1 MASLSNINGLFDVH
15 STGAILFSTSH
26 GTSGQILRS
35 NGNAA
40 PTWVDASTVIG
51 GPYLPLTGGTL
62 TGATATA
69 SGISFT
75 VGGALTGTSAT
86 FSGTLTGTSATFVR
100 DASGYALRLDSG
112 DATTDNDL
120 RFAKGGTDYAA
131 IQINAAATSDFEFYV
146 NDGTNWIN
154 TLTFARA
161 DGQATFTKLVSGITP
176 TAAANFATKA
186 YVDAQPQGDI
196 TEITLGNGL
205 TGSNLSGP
213 IPNVLMSG
221 SYTGKFT
228 IDSTGD
234 VEYLALNTTA
244 TTNKR
249 VRLQFT
255 QNDNA
260 GMEIGTDYSV
270 DNSSNFYFYDRV
282 AGSAMLFTSVASSFF
297 PGSLRIG
304 MTAASSQKLHVQGSN
319 HFVTFENTSTTAN
332 HYSQMLLQAGSAKN
346 FIWTAN
352 QNSTNWGGA
361 NSLNIYTQQA
371 GAIAFFTTATKRMT
385 IQAAGNV
392 FIENKL
398 GIGNSNPTAKLAIG
412 PTMSSSATGI
422 SVNVGVGEGNL
433 IGIGNNNHN
442 WFPFT
447 NGQNY
452 YSSDVH
458 NFRNASH
465 STTYMVLDSVGL
477 GIGTTSPSSKLELGP
492 NGSLGANITNK
503 NVILNVDGGYGTTG
517 TPTSGQYKVIG
528 FTGTT
533 KDVTDI
539 TGQTSGEVQKN
550 FYLGMIG
557 GDYFNVNR
565 FSFWQGGSER
575 LTIQGYGANAGN
587 VGINKVDPSYKLDV
601 EGDIRLGGTDAQ
613 NYPIKMGRDNHAI
626 YLGGPNINTMNVGWD
641 TNSDYNLHLN
651 YVGYAGGVTQFRN
664 LVINNGK
671 QGHIATFKGSTG
683 RVGIGTDSPDAKL
696 EVVYGGGYNVGIKV
710 RSTSGYAVMTL
721 EAPANNYPIL
731 EFKEAGTQKWQV
743 FNEPSDD
750 SLNFYAWGA
759 GAGTRMKI
767 LQSGNLG
774 INNTSPD
781 AYLRVDGTTSVT
793 AARFYGT
800 GGTRPPLEL
809 RQNNTAGWFAKFYS
823 DNFGTYIGG
832 ISFYGSSTTFNT
844 SSDYRLK
851 ENIIP
856 ISDSITRLKQLKPSR
871 FNFKQYPEITID
883 GFLAH
888 EVQDIVPE
896 AVTGNKDGLDSDGK
910 PVYQAIDHSRL
921 IPLLVASIQE
931 LEARVKELENK

>member
-26 GTSGQILRS
+26 GLNGQILRS
-35 NGNAA
+35 NGDAA
-40 PTWVDASTVIG
+40 PTWVAASTVIG
-51 GPYLPLTGGTL
+51 GPYVPIAGDVTINGYITLAAGKILTVGGNLFVTGTSTL
-62 TGATATA
+62 TGAL
-69 SGISFT
+69 SGA
-75 VGGALTGTSAT
+75 GAT
-86 FSGTLTGTSATFVR
+86 FSDNVSIGIYASADTGSLLLNGSTANRQSVLKCTNGNLHIDADSTYITYINYYTGSGGITFGNGAGAASGASVSSTGIVYATGGNSGIWNTHTSNTGTVTSVSGTGTVSGITLTGTVTSTGNLTLGGTLSASITNISNAANWWNNFGQTHGTR
-100 DASGYALRLDSG
+100 TGFDASTASYDFGWRYIQG
-112 DATTDNDL
+112 NTNGPGT
-120 RFAKGGTDYAA
+120 GGTQFYSAYVGLGSEYAA
-131 IQINAAATSDFEFYV
+131 TGGGSYGMYLAIDRNTTNPYLSIRYNEANVLGTWKRISAGTADILTTARTIAGVSFNGSANISLNNNAITNGAGYTTNTGNGTVTSVAT
-146 NDGTNWIN
+146 
-154 TLTFARA
+154 
-161 DGQATFTKLVSGITP
+161 
-176 TAAANFATKA
+176 
-186 YVDAQPQGDI
+186 
-196 TEITLGNGL
+196 GNGL
-205 TGSNLSGP
+205 TGGTIISTGTLT
-213 IPNVLMSG
+213 MSG
-221 SYTGKFT
+221 SYAGKFT

-234 VEYLALNTTA
+234 VEYLVLNTTS

-260 GMEIGTDYSV
+260 GMEIATDYSV

-282 AGSAMLFTSVASSFF
+282 AGSAMLFTSVASSYF

-332 HYSQMLLQAGSAKN
+332 HYSQMLLKAGTALGY
-346 FIWTAN
+346 IWTAN
-352 QNSTNWGGA
+352 QNSTNWGGP
-361 NSLNIYTQQA
+361 NSLNIYTGEA
-371 GAIAFFTTATKRMT
+371 GAIAFFTTAVKRMT

-392 FIENKL
+392 YIETKL
-398 GIGNSNPTAKLAIG
+398 GIANSNPPAKLTVG
-412 PTMSSSATGI
+412 PTVSSGATGI
-422 SVNVGVGEGNL
+422 SINAGVGEGNL
-433 IGIGNNNHN
+433 IGIGSNNHN

-452 YSSDVH
+452 YSSDIH
-458 NFRNASH
+458 NFRNAAH
-465 STTYMVLDSVGL
+465 STTYMTLDSVGL
-477 GIGTTSPSSKLELGP
+477 GIGTASPG
-492 NGSLGANITNK
+492 
-503 NVILNVDGGYGTTG
+503 
-517 TPTSGQYKVIG
+517 
-528 FTGTT
+528 
-533 KDVTDI
+533 
-539 TGQTSGEVQKN
+539 
-550 FYLGMIG
+550 
-557 GDYFNVNR
+557 
-565 FSFWQGGSER
+565 
-575 LTIQGYGANAGN
+575 
-587 VGINKVDPSYKLDV
+587 
-601 EGDIRLGGTDAQ
+601 
-613 NYPIKMGRDNHAI
+613 
-626 YLGGPNINTMNVGWD
+626 
-641 TNSDYNLHLN
+641 
-651 YVGYAGGVTQFRN
+651 
-664 LVINNGK
+664 
-671 QGHIATFKGSTG
+671 
-683 RVGIGTDSPDAKL
+683 AKL
-696 EVVYGGGYNVGIKV
+696 EVVYGGGYNVGMKV

-721 EAPANNYPIL
+721 EAPASNYPIL

-743 FNEPSDD
+743 FNEPAND

-759 GAGTRMKI
+759 SAGTRLII
-767 LQSGNLG
+767 LQSGNVG

-781 AYLRVDGTTSVT
+781 AYLRVDGTTTVT

-832 ISFYGSSTTFNT
+832 ISFYGSTTTFST

-896 AVTGNKDGLDSDGK
+896 AITGDKDELDLNGK

-931 LEARVKELENK
+931 LELRVKELENK